1 MSPHFADKLLL
12 QTVVNHPVHITNPKR
27 GLSPSSFIPFC
38 SFGENLIGDQINGF
52 DLPAC
57 NIFKPNHFMNKL
69 CFETDLQNLKDSNEK
84 NLLLQLEMGLMLILD
99 YNEERQMF
107 IESIPSKEFGLKN
120 EGNYDDGNFVSMHLD
135 TLRN

>member
-1 MSPHFADKLLL
+1 
-12 QTVVNHPVHITNPKR
+12 
-27 GLSPSSFIPFC
+27 
-38 SFGENLIGDQINGF
+38 
-52 DLPAC
+52 
-57 NIFKPNHFMNKL
+57 MNKL

-107 IESIPSKEFGLKN
+107 VESIPSKEFSLKN

>member
-1 MSPHFADKLLL
+1 MSHFADKLLL
-12 QTVVNHPVHITNPKR
+12 QTVVNHPVHIMNQKG
-27 GLSPSSFIPFC
+27 GLSPSSFIPLC
-38 SFGENLIGDQINGF
+38 SFGEKLIGDQINGF

-57 NIFKPNHFMNKL
+57 NIFKPKHFMNKL
-69 CFETDLQNLKDSNEK
+69 CFETDLQNLKDSNDK

-107 IESIPSKEFGLKN
+107 IESITSKEFSLKN